1 MRRHHSM
8 RHGLLNGNRGRWAFV
23 PDVLA
28 SFVVLTLAHV
38 PRAACGDQ
46 PVELSFPLPPVLKV
60 IEHPRDN
67 PSTPAKIALGREL
80 FHDPRLS
87 RTGRVSCATC
97 HDPAKGYSNG
107 ERIALGV
114 DGREGTRNV
123 FDNTLM
129 PPKFKQVVPMAAKT
143 HGRSH

>member
-1 MRRHHSM
+1 MEPH
-8 RHGLLNGNRGRWAFV
+8 LV
-23 PDVLA
+23 PLRLA
-28 SFVVLTLAHV
+28 LAIPVHAE
-38 PRAACGDQ
+38 PR
-46 PVELSFPLPPVLKV
+46 
-60 IEHPRDN
+60 
-67 PSTPAKIALGREL
+67 
-80 FHDPRLS
+80 
-87 RTGRVSCATC
+87 